1 MLHALAAFLLAQLAG
16 EAVVHVTS
24 LPLPGPVVG
33 MALVFALLAARTRLP
48 TALEET
54 ADGILRHL
62 SLLFVPAGV
71 GVVQQLDRL
80 GAEGGRIFLVVLI
93 STIVTLA
100 VTAVV
105 FAGVARLLGEADGPL
120 DPAAGKS
127 PASGERR

>member
-16 EAVVHVTS
+16 ETVVRVTS
-24 LPLPGPVVG
+24 LPLPGPVIG
-33 MALVFALLAARTRLP
+33 MVLVFMLLAARARLP
-48 TALEET
+48 AALEDT

-80 GAEGGRIFLVVLI
+80 GSEGGRIFLVVLI
-93 STIVTLA
+93 STVCTLA

-105 FAGVARLLGEADGPL
+105 FAGVARLIGDSGGPL
-120 DPAAGKS
+120 DQSAGKS
-127 PASGERR
+127 PAPGERR